1 MRDLVFTNFQA
12 KLLSL
17 LAATFLWFTIH
28 LSTPPEVAF
37 IERDFPGL
45 PIRAIRASEDAN
57 SHHIEPWTAQVRLRG
72 EPSVMQNLRE
82 EQIEVFV
89 NLSDIKK
96 ETKGLRKRLQVYL
109 PEGIRLMSIDP
120 EEVTVESLPA
130 VPAEK
135 K

>member
-1 MRDLVFTNFQA
+1 MRELILHNFQA

-45 PIRAIRASEDAN
+45 PIREIRSSEDPNA
-57 SHHIEPWTAQVRLRG
+57 HRVEPWTAQVRLSG
-72 EPSVMQNLRE
+72 APSVMQNLRE

>member
-28 LSTPPEVAF
+28 LSTPPEV
-37 IERDFPGL
+37 IPIDRDFPGL
-45 PIRAIRASEDAN
+45 PIREIRSSEDPNA
-57 SHHIEPWTAQVRLRG
+57 HRVEPWTAQVRLRG
-72 EPSVMQNLRE
+72 ELSVMQNLRE